1 MTEWGS
7 VSHETENAMEFSGMF
22 LGILGIEYREGLI
35 WMQAVRRKQALGER
49 QSLLLALRDT
59 RLELGRAYS
68 GFNYAQDS
76 DLISAYIF
84 EIKAL
89 QARYSYLLKQIKA
102 LE

>member
-1 MTEWGS
+1 
-7 VSHETENAMEFSGMF
+7 
-22 LGILGIEYREGLI
+22 
-35 WMQAVRRKQALGER
+35 MQVAKRKQALSER
-49 QSLLLALRDT
+49 ERLLLALRDT

-84 EIKAL
+84 EIKAM

>member
-1 MTEWGS
+1 
-7 VSHETENAMEFSGMF
+7 
-22 LGILGIEYREGLI
+22 
-35 WMQAVRRKQALGER
+35 MQAVRKRQPVSER
-49 QSLLLALRDT
+49 QRLLLALRDT

-89 QARYSYLLKQIKA
+89 QARYSFLLKQVKA

>member
-1 MTEWGS
+1 M
-7 VSHETENAMEFSGMF
+7 M
-22 LGILGIEYREGLI
+22 L
-35 WMQAVRRKQALGER
+35 AVRKRQPVSER
-49 QSLLLALRDT
+49 QGLLLALRDT
-59 RLELGRAYS
+59 RLELGRAHS
-68 GFNYAQDS
+68 GFNYARDS

>member
-1 MTEWGS
+1 
-7 VSHETENAMEFSGMF
+7 
-22 LGILGIEYREGLI
+22 
-35 WMQAVRRKQALGER
+35 MQVAKRKQALSER
-49 QSLLLALRDT
+49 ERLLLALRET

-84 EIKAL
+84 EIKAM